1 VNVITGRSSTGK
13 SALIEVFDYCFGS
26 SDYTVPAGVI
36 TENARLFFVVLK
48 LRDSLLVLARL
59 PNKGRAFLREEFNLE
74 LATRTDW
81 MRSDYFDRNQFMS
94 LSDYLSRLKGYFNV
108 VVTNVDEDPE
118 ARQQRGRKLP
128 TPSVRSFT
136 SFMLQHQNL
145 VANKHAIFYRFDEK
159 EKREQAIDHLKIF
172 LGFADQEYF
181 MLKQKEHELDMQYRQ
196 LLRTL
201 PRQREREQ
209 STRERLELA
218 HKWLEAASG
227 KNFDFDVELALK
239 APAEALEQVRASR
252 VTFKADSDV
261 HVRQLQEAQNKKG
274 SITARFRTLQLMLS
288 EVTSS
293 QAFSA
298 RYEKARRTTP
308 LPQHAHLEQGEC
320 PFCHAGNLSVE
331 PEANQLAAAIDWLNS
346 ELGRTSY
353 RRAAFNEEQARIETE
368 LKGVR
373 AELRAV
379 DDQMVGIRNQIQDM
393 AQVRNQYEMT
403 VAARTRVETALEDW
417 LREKTEG
424 KDTELARLQADLKD
438 VQFQLS
444 SRYDMQAKMAQ
455 AQRRITELMEH
466 YGKRFDFEAGYQPIH
481 LRLSL
486 DTFDL
491 WHQVDERE
499 RVFLR
504 AMGSGANWLASHLVL
519 FLSLQRY
526 FCELGDN
533 CSIPPILFLDQPSQ
547 VYFPAV
553 LDAKEEFDAKAVAL
567 NDATRDADRRSV
579 DEDLAAVA
587 NLFDQLV
594 QHCNETEKATGIR
607 PQIIVTDH
615 ADHLKLRSGMKFE
628 SLVRARWRSKGAGFI
643 DLRGLYRDDT

>member
-1 VNVITGRSSTGK
+1 
-13 SALIEVFDYCFGS
+13 
-26 SDYTVPAGVI
+26 
-36 TENARLFFVVLK
+36 
-48 LRDSLLVLARL
+48 
-59 PNKGRAFLREEFNLE
+59 
-74 LATRTDW
+74 
-81 MRSDYFDRNQFMS
+81 
-94 LSDYLSRLKGYFNV
+94 
-108 VVTNVDEDPE
+108 
-118 ARQQRGRKLP
+118 
-128 TPSVRSFT
+128 
-136 SFMLQHQNL
+136 
-145 VANKHAIFYRFDEK
+145 
-159 EKREQAIDHLKIF
+159 
-172 LGFADQEYF
+172 
-181 MLKQKEHELDMQYRQ
+181 
-196 LLRTL
+196 
-201 PRQREREQ
+201 
-209 STRERLELA
+209 
-218 HKWLEAASG
+218 
-227 KNFDFDVELALK
+227 
-239 APAEALEQVRASR
+239 
-252 VTFKADSDV
+252 
-261 HVRQLQEAQNKKG
+261 
-274 SITARFRTLQLMLS
+274 
-288 EVTSS
+288 
-293 QAFSA
+293 
-298 RYEKARRTTP
+298 
-308 LPQHAHLEQGEC
+308 
-320 PFCHAGNLSVE
+320 
-331 PEANQLAAAIDWLNS
+331 
-346 ELGRTSY
+346 
-353 RRAAFNEEQARIETE
+353 
-368 LKGVR
+368 
-373 AELRAV
+373 
-379 DDQMVGIRNQIQDM
+379 
-393 AQVRNQYEMT
+393 
-403 VAARTRVETALEDW
+403 
-417 LREKTEG
+417 
-424 KDTELARLQADLKD
+424 LKD

-615 ADHLKLRSGMKFE
+615 ADHLKLRSGTKFE